1 MAQQEQTNITYEEYV
16 LPYKDKF
23 ILVNIPQERIDNI
36 IKLTESLIKLMDYE
50 QQHKIDTKE
59 LYNKIYCNLL
69 AEAACEIVLDIPI
82 IDWISGDSVRFFNA
96 PDIRQLNI
104 GIIVCNYGEFP
115 LINNRNRY
123 HQIICLRNPDD
134 TIYVCGLASRVTLNI
149 YQSDDLL
156 SFKSRKPKTY
166 FYGFHALTSIKDI
179 NLSKVTNNAK
189 SNTN

>member
-1 MAQQEQTNITYEEYV
+1 MRLKCPIIHFSFQNSCSARILPCFSSRLQTSIASFAIT
-16 LPYKDKF
+16 
-23 ILVNIPQERIDNI
+23 Q
-36 IKLTESLIKLMDYE
+36 
-50 QQHKIDTKE
+50 

-69 AEAACEIVLDIPI
+69 AEAACEIILDIPI